1 MKTYYRVQADI
12 DLSAIYNNIS
22 NVRKNINKDSK
33 LMAIIKADG
42 YGHGAVAIYKVIDE
56 LVDAYGVAIVEEAIE
71 LRKAGATKPILIL
84 GVTNCNQ
91 FDKVVEYD
99 LTQTIFSYDVAKLL
113 NDEASKQGKKVN
125 VHIKIDT
132 GMGRIGF
139 SDDEQ
144 SVVEIKRITQLDN
157 IVVDGIFTHFA
168 NADEKNKFRVNQ
180 QFDKFKMFLNKVSM
194 AGINIP
200 TKHASNSAGI
210 IDLPHANLDMVRCGI
225 ATYGLYP
232 STEVDK
238 TKLEL
243 NPAMSMTSRITYIK
257 DLPAGKGISYNSTY
271 ITTKN
276 TKIATIPVGYAD
288 GYPRS
293 LSSKGRVLINGKSFP
308 IVGRVCMDQFMVDIT
323 GLEDVKVGDKVTL
336 FGKDGDEYISIEEI
350 ASMAGSFNYE
360 FVCDI
365 GKRVPRVYYK
375 DGNIVG
381 TFDYYECADYALDLN
396 I

>member
-12 DLSAIYNNIS
+12 DLTAIYYNIS
-22 NVRKNINKDSK
+22 NVRKNISEDSK

-42 YGHGAVAIYKVIDE
+42 YGHGAVAMYKVIDE
-56 LVDAYGVAIVEEAIE
+56 LVDGYGVAIVEEAIE

-91 FDKVVEYD
+91 YDKVVEYD
-99 LTQTIFSYDVAKLL
+99 VTQTIFSYETATLL
-113 NDEASKQGKKVN
+113 NEEAKKQGKKVK

-139 SDDEQ
+139 KDDEQ
-144 SVVEIKRITQLDN
+144 SAVEIKKISELEN
-157 IVVDGIFTHFA
+157 VIVEGIFTHFA

-180 QFDKFKMFLNKVSM
+180 QFDKFKAFLNKVNSV
-194 AGINIP
+194 GVNVPI
-200 TKHASNSAGI
+200 KHASNSAGI

-232 STEVDK
+232 SNEVNKDNI
-238 TKLEL
+238 EL
-243 NPAMSMTSRITYIK
+243 KPAMSMTSRITYIK
-257 DLPAGKGISYNSTY
+257 ELPAGMGISYNSTY

-293 LSSKGRVLINGKSFP
+293 LSSKGRVLINGRSVP
-308 IVGRVCMDQFMVDIT
+308 IVGRVCMDQFMVDVT
-323 GLEDVKVGDKVTL
+323 ELDEVKVGDKVTL
-336 FGKDGDEYISIEEI
+336 FGRDGDEYISIEEI
-350 ASMAGSFNYE
+350 ASMSGSFNYE

-375 DGNIVG
+375 DGKKVG
-381 TFDYYECADYALDLN
+381 TFDYYECTDYALDLHL
-396 I
+396 